1 MKWKIKEKAPDD
13 FLKRFPEFTPL
24 VAQLLYN
31 RGLISQKQI
40 DEFFNPD
47 YSQDFHDPYLLKG
60 MKKAVNR
67 IRQALKKGEKIT
79 IYGDFD
85 ADGVCATTILFSTL
99 KELGA
104 KNLDAYI
111 PDREK
116 ESHGLNEKAIRELR
130 ARGTKLII
138 VVDCGSTDFNEVD
151 LAKSLGIDMVI
162 TDHHTLAEK
171 LPRALAVI
179 NPLQKGDKY
188 PFKDLSGAGVA
199 FKLASALLSAH
210 GEEFF
215 QKWLLDLVA
224 LATVVDVMPIVGENR
239 TLVKYGLGV
248 LAQTRRV
255 GLRELMRIGGVEPK
269 VIQASFNGEPPAT
282 NLNVTTLGFVLGPR
296 LNVASRMD
304 HANTAFHLLIARDR
318 KEAESLAKLLNEKN
332 TERQNLTAAIMKE
345 VERRIEGNPEK
356 KNSKLI
362 FESSP
367 DWPVGLVGLAASK
380 AVDKYCRPTMI
391 GCEMDDLIHVS
402 CRSIPEF
409 DLMEAIRIAASEN
422 LLDDYGG
429 HKGGAGFRAKKENL
443 EKIKKI
449 FTDLAGEKLKE
460 EDLVPTLDIDA
471 ELSLDAL
478 AFYSYDEIQKFAPF
492 GKGNPEPKFLIRG
505 LEVRNLKAVGTSG
518 SHLKM
523 ELVCFDE
530 RCRSAKSF
538 QAIAFGSGHLDGI
551 LDKGSLVD
559 VVFEFIL
566 NEWNGTRNLEM
577 KVVDLKLAKL
587 YQKISQ

>member
-429 HKGGAGFRAKKENL
+429 HKGG
-443 EKIKKI
+443 
-449 FTDLAGEKLKE
+449 
-460 EDLVPTLDIDA
+460 
-471 ELSLDAL
+471 
-478 AFYSYDEIQKFAPF
+478 
-492 GKGNPEPKFLIRG
+492 
-505 LEVRNLKAVGTSG
+505 
-518 SHLKM
+518 
-523 ELVCFDE
+523 
-530 RCRSAKSF
+530 
-538 QAIAFGSGHLDGI
+538 
-551 LDKGSLVD
+551 
-559 VVFEFIL
+559 
-566 NEWNGTRNLEM
+566 
-577 KVVDLKLAKL
+577 
-587 YQKISQ
+587 